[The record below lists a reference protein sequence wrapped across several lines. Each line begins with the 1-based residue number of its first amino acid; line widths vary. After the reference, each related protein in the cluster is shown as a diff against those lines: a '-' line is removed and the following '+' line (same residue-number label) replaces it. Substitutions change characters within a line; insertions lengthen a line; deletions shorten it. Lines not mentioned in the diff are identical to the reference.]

1 MISPLNNA
9 GASAMDEQATSWSEE
24 ALGDAVLLRASG
36 RIDLS
41 NAEAFKD
48 ALSAA
53 LSRTKRALI
62 IDLAGVDYISSA
74 GLRSLM
80 IAFKAGK
87 ANGKAFAVAA
97 LQPLLL
103 EIFTISR
110 FNLVFP
116 LFDTVRNAVEK
127 LAPEAAGRLGAN

>member
-1 MISPLNNA
+1 MGGQPA
-9 GASAMDEQATSWSEE
+9 SWSEQTI
-24 ALGDAVLLRASG
+24 GDAVLVSASG

-41 NAEAFKD
+41 NAENFKD

-53 LSRTKRALI
+53 LSKARSALI
-62 IDLAGVDYISSA
+62 LDLSGVDYISSA
-74 GLRSLM
+74 GLRALM
-80 IAFKAGK
+80 IVFKAGK
-87 ANGKAFAVAA
+87 AEGKAFAIAA

-116 LFDTVRNAVEK
+116 LFDTVRQALDK
-127 LAPEAAGRLGAN
+127 FTPGAGDGVHAS

>member
-1 MISPLNNA
+1 MS
-9 GASAMDEQATSWSEE
+9 GQSASWSDKD
-24 ALGDAVLLRASG
+24 LGNAVLLSASG

-41 NAEAFKD
+41 NAETFKD
-48 ALSAA
+48 ALSNA
-53 LSRTKRALI
+53 LSKAKKALI
-62 IDLAGVDYISSA
+62 LDLSGVDYISSA
-74 GLRSLM
+74 GLRALM

-87 ANGKAFAVAA
+87 AEGKAFGIAA

-116 LFDTVRNAVEK
+116 LCDTVPQAVEK
-127 LAPEAAGRLGAN
+127 LAPNVGGTAT

>member
-1 MISPLNNA
+1 MS
-9 GASAMDEQATSWSEE
+9 GQSASWSDKD
-24 ALGDAVLLRASG
+24 LGNAVLLSASG

-41 NAEAFKD
+41 NAETFKD
-48 ALSAA
+48 ALSNA
-53 LSRTKRALI
+53 LSKAKKALI
-62 IDLAGVDYISSA
+62 LDLSGVDYISSA
-74 GLRSLM
+74 GLRALM

-87 ANGKAFAVAA
+87 AEGKALGIAA

-116 LFDTVRNAVEK
+116 LFDTVPQAVEK
-127 LAPEAAGRLGAN
+127 LAPNAGGMAT

>member
-1 MISPLNNA
+1 LNFRDRQVGGVTIS
-9 GASAMDEQATSWSEE
+9 S
-24 ALGDAVLLRASG
+24 ASG

-41 NAEAFKD
+41 NADTFRD

-53 LSRTKRALI
+53 LAKTTTALV
-62 IDLAGVDYISSA
+62 IDLSELEYISSA

-80 IAFKAGK
+80 IVFKAAK
-87 ANGKAFAVAA
+87 AEGKAFSVAA
-97 LQPLLL
+97 LKPLVL

-116 LFDTVRNAVEK
+116 LFDTVRDAIKAQAPNA
-127 LAPEAAGRLGAN
+127 LPQFDAH